1 MMKRYEIR
9 NSSGKFYFSFSVS
22 MDGKET
28 RVLCRRIKDLN
39 SGEISLME
47 DIIAHLKHT
56 LFIYNYEGM
65 DRWLAEQKTKFD
77 MLTNNWVL

>member
-1 MMKRYEIR
+1 MKRYEIR

-28 RVLCRRIKDLN
+28 RVLCRRMKDLN

-47 DIIAHLKHT
+47 DIINHLS
-56 LFIYNYEGM
+56 LVVAINWSL
-65 DRWLAEQKTKFD
+65 DDWVLEQKTKFD

>member
-1 MMKRYEIR
+1 MKRYEIR

-22 MDGKET
+22 MDDKET

-47 DIIAHLKHT
+47 DIISHLS
-56 LFIYNYEGM
+56 LVAAINWSLWSL
-65 DRWLAEQKTKFD
+65 DDWVLEQKRE
-77 MLTNNWVL
+77 

>member
-1 MMKRYEIR
+1 MKRYEIR

-28 RVLCRRIKDLN
+28 RVLCRRMKDLN
-39 SGEISLME
+39 SGDISLME
-47 DIIAHLKHT
+47 DIISRLSLVAAINWSLDDWV
-56 LFIYNYEGM
+56 L
-65 DRWLAEQKTKFD
+65 EQKTKFD

>member
-1 MMKRYEIR
+1 MIKRYEIR

-28 RVLCRRIKDLN
+28 RVLCRRMKDLN

-47 DIIAHLKHT
+47 DIISHLS
-56 LFIYNYEGM
+56 LVAAINWSL
-65 DRWLAEQKTKFD
+65 DDWVLEQKTKFD
-77 MLTNNWVL
+77 ILTNNWVL

>member
-1 MMKRYEIR
+1 MKRYEIR

-28 RVLCRRIKDLN
+28 RVLCRRMKDLN

-47 DIIAHLKHT
+47 DMISHLS
-56 LFIYNYEGM
+56 
-65 DRWLAEQKTKFD
+65 LAAAINWSLDDWVLEQKTKFD